1 MKFQFLFWRCTGTKA
16 KNMLNLF
23 DCTQGTSDLLHSTA
37 IEGTLGSFGHD
48 NSSVQHVSNVSTKD
62 IHKSSDPHRHHQR
75 QDRPN
80 PKNGL
85 VVISPTSAIDWSF
98 WFPWANAG
106 EVSCDSEHDVK
117 STRPKTR
124 KKHSWSVDSDFMKT
138 SPISLI
144 DRSTHPRLPSCS
156 QNFWEHQP
164 VPDCNR
170 TRLLP

>member
-1 MKFQFLFWRCTGTKA
+1 MREVSIWRKILLFWHDRAADEMKA
-16 KNMLNLF
+16 KNMPNLF

-85 VVISPTSAIDWSF
+85 IENKKVESSGT
-98 WFPWANAG
+98 
-106 EVSCDSEHDVK
+106 K
-117 STRPKTR
+117 SQGKCT
-124 KKHSWSVDSDFMKT
+124 HVLH
-138 SPISLI
+138 LI
-144 DRSTHPRLPSCS
+144 GL
-156 QNFWEHQP
+156 
-164 VPDCNR
+164 
-170 TRLLP
+170 